1 MTAPSLRLPNR
12 RATRLLGRAIAT
24 VLKPSDLYVLEGP
37 LGSGKT
43 FLVRAI
49 CRGLGVPRDVR
60 ITSPTFTLVHEYAAR
75 LPVCHADLY
84 RLTSPS
90 EVLALGL
97 LERRDEG
104 AVLLVEWGAPHA
116 GLLGKD
122 AVTIEISVDPRE
134 ATLRATG
141 PESSRRVSE
150 IVGAFSPLSGQRS
163 KTEP

>member
-1 MTAPSLRLPNR
+1 MTTSWLPLPNR

-24 VLKPSDLYVLEGP
+24 VVRPSDLYVLEGP

-43 FLVRAI
+43 FLVRVI
-49 CRGLGVPRDVR
+49 CRALGVPPDVR
-60 ITSPTFTLVHEYAAR
+60 ITSPTFTLVHEYPAR
-75 LPVCHADLY
+75 IPVCHADLY
-84 RLTSPS
+84 RLTNPS

-104 AVLLVEWGAPHA
+104 AVLLVEWGAQHA

-122 AVTIEISVDPRE
+122 AVMIEISVEPRA

-141 PESSRRVSE
+141 PESARRVSE
-150 IVGAFSPLSGQRS
+150 IEGAFSPLLVHRS
-163 KTEP
+163 KTHP